1 MSDLVTLRAPNGL
14 EAEAYRSLRTNLLAA
29 KGDARVLLVASPE
42 PGAGAAECACNLA
55 VACAQAGLR
64 VAVVDGDL
72 RDPAVHVWF
81 GMANEAGLAEAIA
94 GREPPAEGA
103 GPVDG
108 LRVVTAGRVTG
119 MASDV
124 LARSAAADAL
134 SVVRKEVDLMLVV
147 APPVLSASDAAT
159 LARNTDGVLLVV
171 ASGKTRRRDAA
182 AARDVFDHAGVPVL
196 GVVLTGV
203 DPDEAALPYFSSD
216 GAKPQDARL

>member
-29 KGDARVLLVASPE
+29 KGDVRALLVASPE

-64 VAVVDGDL
+64 VTLVDGDL

-81 GMANEAGLAEAIA
+81 GMSNDAGLADAIVA
-94 GREPPAEGA
+94 QEPPQDSE
-103 GPVDG
+103 GPVEG
-108 LRVVTAGRVTG
+108 LSVVTAGRVTG
-119 MASDV
+119 MAADL

-134 SVVRKEVDLMLVV
+134 AVVREASDLMLVV

-159 LARNTDGVLLVV
+159 LARNMDAVLLVV
-171 ASGKTRRRDAA
+171 ASGKTRRKDAA
-182 AARDVFDHAGVPVL
+182 AAREVFDHAGVPVL

-203 DPDEAALPYFSSD
+203 DPEDASLPYFEA
-216 GAKPQDARL
+216 GK